1 MSLLRARLN
10 RAVMTP
16 ATVSSG
22 TSAAAFGTHRK
33 NCEIFATL
41 CIYLNRATV
50 PDRFSAAMSPNH
62 NKWGSQK

>member
-10 RAVMTP
+10 RAAMTRARVSNDISI
-16 ATVSSG
+16 AT
-22 TSAAAFGTHRK
+22 FGTHRE
-33 NCEIFATL
+33 NCEISATL
-41 CIYLNRATV
+41 CVYLNRATL